1 VSAGPVRPTDPGDP
15 ADGVRASAPSG
26 RSLPSD
32 PSGRPELAVLLRD
45 ARQRLAAAGVPTPA
59 PDADLLAA
67 HVLGLGRGEVAAAAL
82 RGLRVDP
89 VAALRFGELVEGRAQ
104 RVPVQHLTGTAAFR
118 TVELAVGPGVFVPR
132 PETEVVAGLAVDEAQ
147 ALAAAG
153 GRPRVVD
160 LCTGSGAVA
169 IAVAVEVPTAVVTA
183 VELDSMAH
191 AWARRN
197 VDALP
202 DGVRRRIDLRLGDAV
217 RADTGV
223 AADLAGAVDVVVANP
238 PYIPPGA
245 RPVDPEVADH
255 DPPPALYGG
264 GADGLDVP
272 RGVVAA
278 AAGLLVP
285 GGLLVMEHADAQG
298 PATRSLVAGEG
309 WDAVRTVEDLT
320 GRPRA
325 LVARRRR

>member
-1 VSAGPVRPTDPGDP
+1 VSSGPVGPTDPGDP

-26 RSLPSD
+26 RSLPSE
-32 PSGRPELAVLLRD
+32 PSRRPELAVLLRD

-89 VAALRFGELVEGRAQ
+89 VAALRFGELVDARAQ

-132 PETEVVAGLAVDEAQ
+132 PETEVVAGLAVDEAR
-147 ALAAAG
+147 ALAARG
-153 GRPRVVD
+153 VPRVVD
-160 LCTGSGAVA
+160 LCTGSGAIA

-183 VELDSMAH
+183 VELDPLAH

-197 VDALP
+197 VEALP
-202 DGVRRRIDLRLGDAV
+202 DDVRRRIDLRPGDAV

-255 DPPPALYGG
+255 DPPLALYGG
-264 GADGLDVP
+264 GAGGLDVP

>member
-1 VSAGPVRPTDPGDP
+1 MHPTDPGDP
-15 ADGVRASAPSG
+15 ADDSHASAPPG
-26 RSLPSD
+26 RPVRSD
-32 PSGRPELAVLLRD
+32 PSRRPELALLLRD

-89 VAALRFGELVEGRAQ
+89 VAALRFGELVDARAQ
-104 RVPVQHLTGTAAFR
+104 RVPVQHLTGTAPFR

-132 PETEVVAGLAVDEAQ
+132 PETEVVAGLAVDEAR

-169 IAVAVEVPTAVVTA
+169 IAVAVEVPAASVTA
-183 VELDSMAH
+183 VELDPLAH

-223 AADLAGAVDVVVANP
+223 AADLAG
-238 PYIPPGA
+238 
-245 RPVDPEVADH
+245 R
-255 DPPPALYGG
+255 
-264 GADGLDVP
+264 
-272 RGVVAA
+272 
-278 AAGLLVP
+278 
-285 GGLLVMEHADAQG
+285 
-298 PATRSLVAGEG
+298 
-309 WDAVRTVEDLT
+309 
-320 GRPRA
+320 
-325 LVARRRR
+325 